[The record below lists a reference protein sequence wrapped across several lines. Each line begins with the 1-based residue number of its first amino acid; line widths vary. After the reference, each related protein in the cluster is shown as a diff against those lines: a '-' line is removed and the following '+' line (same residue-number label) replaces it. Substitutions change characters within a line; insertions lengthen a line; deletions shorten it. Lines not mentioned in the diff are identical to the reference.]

1 MTALNLD
8 YPMDFKLI
16 ITPIKGVSMGDIVEI
31 VIKKAA
37 YIEVAA
43 RYLLEDEPL
52 EFYFC
57 NKDGANITVNE
68 GNNRITGSLPSRSSE
83 PGEYEYAFYR
93 IMGALH
99 LVGEVE
105 EIKSGF
111 EDMIQVWVSNFPVHS
126 DVCGGTP

>member
-1 MTALNLD
+1 MTTLNLD
-8 YPMDFKLI
+8 YPAEFKLI
-16 ITPIKGVSMGDIVEI
+16 ITPIKGVSMGDIVET

-37 YIEVAA
+37 YIEVTT
-43 RYLLEDEPL
+43 RYLLDDKPL

-68 GNNRITGSLPSRSSE
+68 GNDRITGCLTIRDSE
-83 PGEYEYAFYR
+83 PGECEYAFYR
-93 IMGALH
+93 IMGALG

-105 EIKSGF
+105 EIESSF
-111 EDMIQVWVSNFPVHS
+111 EDMVRVWVSNFPEHS